1 MKENNSMK
9 YYKNTTDFH
18 IEENTAISLG
28 KFDGIHRGHE
38 YLLHSL
44 FEQKKAGYKAVIFTF
59 DIPPRQN
66 NEQEVVKVLTTNS
79 EKMHLFEEMGVDYLI
94 ECPFTKELMRM
105 EPEEFIEMMVSKL
118 SVKYFVVGTDFRF
131 GRNRR
136 GDYRMLQEYAC
147 AYGYAVKVV
156 EKMKEDGRDI
166 SSTFVREELLAGNME
181 KVNHLLGYPYFIC
194 GEVLYGNQIGR
205 TIGFPTANLIA
216 EENKL
221 LPPNGVYVTRTYVD
235 GEIYG
240 GITNIGCKP
249 TIEGEYPIGVET
261 HLFDVTKD
269 LYGKE
274 IKVEFLKRRRAEEK
288 FENLEALKH
297 QIQSDMEY
305 GRQFLKNL

>member
-1 MKENNSMK
+1 MKDNNSMK
-9 YYKNTTDFH
+9 YYKNTTDFQ

-66 NEQEVVKVLTTNS
+66 NEQEMVKVLTTNS

-94 ECPFTKELMRM
+94 ECPFTKEFMRM
-105 EPEEFIEMMVSKL
+105 EPEDFIQMMVSKL
-118 SVKYFVVGTDFRF
+118 SVKFFVVGTDFRF

-147 AYGYAVKVV
+147 EYGYAVKVV
-156 EKMKEDGRDI
+156 EKMKEDGKDI
-166 SSTFVREELLAGNME
+166 SSTFVREELLAGNIE
-181 KVNHLLGYPYFIC
+181 KVNHLLGYSYFIC
-194 GEVLYGNQIGR
+194 GEVLYGIQIGR

-235 GEIYG
+235 GESYG

-249 TIEGEYPIGVET
+249 TIEGEYPIGIET

-288 FENLEALKH
+288 FQNLEALKH

-305 GRQFLKNL
+305 GRQFLKKL